1 MLKLTSSQL
10 KLTPLMTDEEIGQ
23 YEITSATML
32 KNEPFSFELVYRSET
47 ELRQPVTVSV
57 KTELPA
63 EEWRIDYVPVS
74 YAANYYGESGYV
86 GDLPGLYPDL
96 L

>member
-32 KNEPFSFELVYRSET
+32 KNEPFSFELDPKPSF
-47 ELRQPVTVSV
+47 VS
-57 KTELPA
+57 
-63 EEWRIDYVPVS
+63 R
-74 YAANYYGESGYV
+74 
-86 GDLPGLYPDL
+86 
-96 L
+96 